1 MAKATIYLD
10 DELAKRVKAAK
21 LPISRI
27 CQAALE
33 RKVKAAETLPA
44 GHARHN
50 RQGSSEGRAEVV

>member
-10 DELAKRVKAAK
+10 DDLAKRVKAAK

-33 RKVKAAETLPA
+33 RKVKAAETLLA
-44 GHARHN
+44 GRAN
-50 RQGSSEGRAEVV
+50 QNQQESSEGRAEVV